1 MSLLNLL
8 ILICYKRV
16 INRTVFSEFIEFIDF
31 DLLQK
36 KVINRIVFCE
46 FIEFN
51 DFDLLQMRDK

>member
-16 INRTVFSEFIEFIDF
+16 INRTVFSEFIESIDFDMIQRVKNRTVFCEFIESIDF

-36 KVINRIVFCE
+36 SGK
-46 FIEFN
+46 
-51 DFDLLQMRDK
+51 